1 MHEVLAC
8 QTLIISI
15 ECNDQ
20 VVFTPPF
27 LPVLKAIYMA
37 LTVYE
42 MCELSCAYTCAL
54 RNLSKTPSHDI
65 IFNLVKMTLYERT
78 IRESFLSLN

>member
-1 MHEVLAC
+1 MHKVLAC

-37 LTVYE
+37 LTAYE

-65 IFNLVKMTLYERT
+65 TVVHEFYGKNRR
-78 IRESFLSLN
+78 RENFL